1 MDSPLTYVPLISVYV
16 VAGLFVMALVNF
28 STMKKNMQ
36 KQSEQQIKNLKI
48 QSEQQ
53 IYSRIMDAR
62 LKLENTDAFTKMA
75 TESPLFQARFA
86 VVDSPEEYYITVAII
101 DLIEFMFRLYKKG
114 MIDSQIW
121 FRWEGYMRGMK
132 TIPKFQKVWE
142 KTKDVHANE
151 FREFINSL

>member
-1 MDSPLTYVPLISVYV
+1 MDSFLTYMPLISVSV
-16 VAGLFVMALVNF
+16 VAGLFVMALMNF

-36 KQSEQQIKNLKI
+36 KQSEQQINNLKI

-75 TESPLFQARFA
+75 TESPVFQERFT
-86 VVDSPEEYYITVAII
+86 VVDTPEEYYIIVAIL

-114 MIDSQIW
+114 MIDTQIW

-151 FREFINSL
+151 FREFIDSL

>member
-1 MDSPLTYVPLISVYV
+1 MDSFLTYLPLISVSV

-28 STMKKNMQ
+28 STMRKNMQ
-36 KQSEQQIKNLKI
+36 RQGEQQIKSLQL

-62 LKLENTDAFTKMA
+62 LKLENTDVFTKMA
-75 TESPLFQARFA
+75 TEGPLFQVRFA
-86 VVDSPEEYYITVAII
+86 VVDSPEEYYIIIAII

-114 MIDSQIW
+114 MIDTQIW
-121 FRWEGYMRGMK
+121 FRWEGYIRGMR
-132 TIPKFQKVWE
+132 TIPKFKKVWE

-151 FREFINSL
+151 FREFIDSL

>member
-1 MDSPLTYVPLISVYV
+1 MDSFLTYMPLISVSV
-16 VAGLFVMALVNF
+16 VAGLFVMALMNF

-36 KQSEQQIKNLKI
+36 K

-75 TESPLFQARFA
+75 TESPVFQERFT
-86 VVDSPEEYYITVAII
+86 VVDTPEEYYIIVAIL
-101 DLIEFMFRLYKKG
+101 DLIKFMFRLYKKG
-114 MIDSQIW
+114 MIDTQIW

-151 FREFINSL
+151 FREFIDSL

>member
-1 MDSPLTYVPLISVYV
+1 MDSFLTYMPLISVSV
-16 VAGLFVMALVNF
+16 VAGLFVMALMNF

-36 KQSEQQIKNLKI
+36 K

-75 TESPLFQARFA
+75 TESPVFQERFT
-86 VVDSPEEYYITVAII
+86 VVDTPEEYYIIVAIL

-114 MIDSQIW
+114 MIDTQIW

-151 FREFINSL
+151 FREFIDSL

>member
-1 MDSPLTYVPLISVYV
+1 MPLISVSV
-16 VAGLFVMALVNF
+16 VAGLFVMALMNF

-36 KQSEQQIKNLKI
+36 KQSEQQINNLKI

-62 LKLENTDAFTKMA
+62 LKLENTNAFTNMA
-75 TESPLFQARFA
+75 TESPVFQERFT
-86 VVDSPEEYYITVAII
+86 VVDTPEEYYIIVAIL

-114 MIDSQIW
+114 MIDTQIW

-151 FREFINSL
+151 FREFIDSL